1 MKLII
6 RGKKELLD
14 IEEYEQRHVLD
25 FGFFLFEFLSF
36 DFDKFKLKKK
46 MRATTTIE
54 TIQGFCLSAI
64 EISELFFYLLWQE
77 VEREYQRMGGQEED
91 IPVPPGIADKLN
103 DFAWAFEEK
112 PELDKCRPTQRNA
125 FKEAYTAA
133 IERFI
138 TARDIFSF
146 ACKFCLDMDF
156 MKYSTDGFSTQQK
169 WYILSKSAEYTEPKA
184 FIEQYA
190 EFTEGTSIV
199 QPGELFYS
207 DSLLHADTDEVYLYA
222 GDVDGVD
229 EPLQMPELIEKYRYA
244 QLEPLKAYETN
255 SLFGLL
261 YAEFWELVTSGARVR
276 KCALCGKY
284 FIPFSENS
292 EYCPRIYK
300 DKGKSCKDY
309 APMVIHRRKIK
320 QDELQFI
327 YKKAENARYMRYKRN
342 PELYKREKF
351 EAWRAE
357 AAALLERARR
367 GELSAEE
374 FAEEMK
380 KK

>member
-1 MKLII
+1 MTAIKTF
-6 RGKKELLD
+6 RTELKFFT
-14 IEEYEQRHVLD
+14 VL
-25 FGFFLFEFLSF
+25 
-36 DFDKFKLKKK
+36 
-46 MRATTTIE
+46 
-54 TIQGFCLSAI
+54 
-64 EISELFFYLLWQE
+64 
-77 VEREYQRMGGQEED
+77 YQREWEQEED
-91 IPVPPGIADKLN
+91 IPVPSGISEKLN

-112 PELDKCRPTQRNA
+112 QGLDKCRPIQRNA

-138 TARDIFSF
+138 TARDIFSS
-146 ACKFCLDMDF
+146 ACKFCFDMD
-156 MKYSTDGFSTQQK
+156 YTEYLTDGLSTQQK
-169 WYILSKSAEYTEPKA
+169 WYILSKSTEHTEPKA
-184 FIEQYA
+184 FVEQYA
-190 EFTEGTSIV
+190 EFSGGTSIV

-222 GDVDGVD
+222 GDVDGAD
-229 EPLQMPELIEKYRYA
+229 EPLQMPELIEKYRFA
-244 QLEPLKAYETN
+244 QLEPLKAYETD

-261 YAEFWELVTSGARVR
+261 YAEFWELVANDARIR

-327 YKKAENARYMRYKRN
+327 YKKAENARYMRHKRN

-351 EAWRAE
+351 ETWRVE
-357 AAALLERARR
+357 AAVLLERARQ

-374 FAEEMK
+374 FAEEIRK
-380 KK
+380 K